1 MKNRYIHYYRLLL
14 IILVYCITM
23 ASSGCKS
30 SDKKDKQE
38 RTENA
43 NLWYMN
49 SIIYNLDVRVF
60 KDSDGDGTGD
70 FNGLTQKLGYL
81 KQLGVDAIWL
91 APFQPTP
98 NKDDGYD
105 ITDYYGI
112 DSKAGTKADF
122 DRFMQAAH
130 KMGIKVMMDIVLN
143 HTSIQHSWYQK
154 ARADSNSK
162 YASWYVWSKQRPKN
176 YDEGMAFPGVQTET
190 WTYDEIAKRYYFH
203 RFYDFQPDLN
213 FENKDVQKES
223 LNILD
228 HWLKA
233 GLDGFRLDAVPF
245 IIDRPAEGDDAEPM
259 FNILTAINK
268 FVKQRNPNAILLGEA
283 NVAPKEN
290 LLYFGE
296 KSNRL
301 QMMFNFYAN
310 QYLFY
315 SLANENAATFKK
327 ALDKTHD
334 KPQQGQWAYFLRNH
348 DEIDLGRLSKKERN
362 KVYSKFGPEK
372 NMQLYDRGIRRRLAP
387 MINNPKKLALSYSLL
402 FSLPGT
408 PVIRYGEEIGMG
420 DDLTLQERI
429 SVRTPMQWN
438 NTEPNAGFT
447 TSNTPY
453 RAMIKLGAYGYP
465 KINVA
470 TEEKDPR
477 SIYNVI
483 KQLIAARKKSPEIGL
498 GAWKILDT
506 SNDKTLAIKFDY
518 KGQTTISVYNFSG
531 KPEEITI
538 KSDLPVNATL
548 KGLQKNEQGAAINN
562 GTLKIN
568 LQGYAYNW
576 FKVAAN

>member
-1 MKNRYIHYYRLLL
+1 
-14 IILVYCITM
+14 
-23 ASSGCKS
+23 
-30 SDKKDKQE
+30 
-38 RTENA
+38 
-43 NLWYMN
+43 
-49 SIIYNLDVRVF
+49 
-60 KDSDGDGTGD
+60 
-70 FNGLTQKLGYL
+70 
-81 KQLGVDAIWL
+81 
-91 APFQPTP
+91 
-98 NKDDGYD
+98 
-105 ITDYYGI
+105 
-112 DSKAGTKADF
+112 
-122 DRFMQAAH
+122 
-130 KMGIKVMMDIVLN
+130 
-143 HTSIQHSWYQK
+143 
-154 ARADSNSK
+154 
-162 YASWYVWSKQRPKN
+162 
-176 YDEGMAFPGVQTET
+176 MAFPGVQTET
-190 WTYDEIAKRYYFH
+190 WTYDEIAKKYYFH

-245 IIDRPAEGDDAEPM
+245 IIDRPAEGDGAEPM

-283 NVAPKEN
+283 NVVPKEN
-290 LLYFGE
+290 VLYFGE
-296 KSNRL
+296 NSNRL

-315 SLANENAATFKK
+315 SLADENAATFKK

-348 DEIDLGRLSKKERN
+348 DEIDLGRLSANERD

-447 TSNTPY
+447 NSTTPY
-453 RAMIKLGAYGYP
+453 RPMIKLGEYGYL

-506 SNDKTLAIKFDY
+506 GNDKTLAIKFDY
-518 KGQTTISVYNFSG
+518 QGQSTISVYNFSSE
-531 KPEEITI
+531 PEQVTI
-538 KSDLPVNATL
+538 KSDLPANAKL
-548 KGLQKNEQGAAINN
+548 KSLLLNEQGAPINK

-568 LQGYAYNW
+568 LQGYAYHW